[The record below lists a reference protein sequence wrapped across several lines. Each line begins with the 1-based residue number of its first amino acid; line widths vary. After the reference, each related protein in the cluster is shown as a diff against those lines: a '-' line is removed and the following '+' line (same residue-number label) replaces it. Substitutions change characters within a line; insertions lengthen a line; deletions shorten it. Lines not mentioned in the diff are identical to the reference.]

1 MKILEVNTYRS
12 TIKKHWRIFF
22 IGAVTFKRGRK
33 ELFKSEVPSDYYTTE
48 LTRVLK
54 P

>member
-12 TIKKHWRIFF
+12 TTKKHWRVFF
-22 IGAVTFKRGRK
+22 IGAITFKHGKR
-33 ELFKSEVPSDYYTTE
+33 ELFKSDVPRDYYTTE